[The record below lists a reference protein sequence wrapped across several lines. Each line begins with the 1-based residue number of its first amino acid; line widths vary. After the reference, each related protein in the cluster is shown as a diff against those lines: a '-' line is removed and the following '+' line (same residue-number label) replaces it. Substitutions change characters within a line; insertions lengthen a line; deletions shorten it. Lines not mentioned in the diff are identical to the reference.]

1 MAGCFIV
8 SFDCEGKWGMA
19 DHLTD
24 THHRLLTDESL
35 AKVYRDLV
43 AMLGRHQMPATFAFV
58 MAFLLDEAERR
69 IFAEELAARDEE
81 DRWMVDVGR
90 GQAAGP
96 QGWFL
101 PAALTAIKA
110 AGIHEIACHGF
121 CHRSLGEG
129 ELSLEGALREL
140 SMAERVARLKGIRLQ
155 TLVFPR
161 NRVGNLQAVR
171 DQGYVGYRLRQPL
184 NGRVPAKLANL
195 AQELDMFPAAEDAA
209 LPAPGELVAIPHGY
223 FFNWRYGSRR
233 LVPPAVTVRRWRN
246 LLDCAANEGK
256 VAHLWL
262 HPHNFITGPSTWQPF
277 EAVLAHAQ
285 TLFRQGRLELLT
297 QVDYCQKMREASP
310 APRTSH
316 DGPAPA

>member
-1 MAGCFIV
+1 MAGCFII

-43 AMLGRHQMPATFAFV
+43 AMLARHQIPATFAFV

-69 IFAEELAARDEE
+69 IFAEELVVLDDG

-90 GQAAGP
+90 GQAAGS
-96 QGWFL
+96 QGWFQ
-101 PAALTAIKA
+101 PAALTAVRA
-110 AGIHEIACHGF
+110 AGVHEIACHGF

-129 ELSLEGALREL
+129 ELSIEEARREFRL
-140 SMAERVARLKGIRLQ
+140 AERVARLKDIRLQ

-184 NGRVPAKLANL
+184 KGRVPAKLANL
-195 AQELDMFPAAEDAA
+195 AQELNMFPTAEDAA
-209 LPAPGELVAIPHGY
+209 VPAPGGLVAIPHGY
-223 FFNWRYGSRR
+223 FFNWRYGNRR
-233 LVPPAVTVRRWRN
+233 LVPPAITVRRWRN
-246 LLDCAANEGK
+246 LLDRAANEGK

-285 TLFRQGRLELLT
+285 KLFQQGRLELLT
-297 QVDYCQKMREASP
+297 QADYCLRMSEE
-310 APRTSH
+310 
-316 DGPAPA
+316 GPASRTNPGGLAPA